1 MEEDEEVCWPK
12 RTRMGVSDRDRS
24 RTRLSKA
31 GRPVSTEP
39 IPTDGKRRPED
50 LTPREVEI
58 LRLIWE
64 GHTNRSIAACLKIS
78 MKTADT
84 HRANMMKKLRASN
97 TAQLLK
103 AALERKL
110 LQTTDVDAQVSGVQ

>member
-1 MEEDEEVCWPK
+1 MLAETDEN
-12 RTRMGVSDRDRS
+12 GVSDRDRS

-110 LQTTDVDAQVSGVQ
+110 LQTTDVGAQVSGVQ